1 MTAAV
6 SFDDRRLGIL
16 VTGRIGHRGSDSTS
30 FFDLMLGLR
39 QTFPFSE
46 VTFSTA
52 HEPGSEIR
60 RKLAAI
66 NCTIAVATFL
76 EDPTLSYG
84 MNSLIRQSQQVQ
96 LGLEVFSVAV
106 KQVVRVRSDWLITN
120 QTKFREFVSSSA
132 DAPSLTFLDVNWPKF
147 PWMPNPWQGNDYLTL
162 GDVHSVSQFWAPF
175 QDLEI
180 RANKKVRSLF
190 SRQFHYYVDC
200 NEKSVEQMLFRRYFG
215 TMLGIPVQGNFF
227 SELYWWALSEQM
239 TRAIP
244 YEIAGVSP
252 PAGALSKSPIAA
264 VFFGHRN
271 TSKRRAFFAA
281 QVVTGYLIGALFFWL
296 HPMWVW
302 PRLIS
307 RAATKQ

>member
-1 MTAAV
+1 
-6 SFDDRRLGIL
+6 
-16 VTGRIGHRGSDSTS
+16 
-30 FFDLMLGLR
+30 
-39 QTFPFSE
+39 
-46 VTFSTA
+46 
-52 HEPGSEIR
+52 
-60 RKLAAI
+60 
-66 NCTIAVATFL
+66 
-76 EDPTLSYG
+76 
-84 MNSLIRQSQQVQ
+84 
-96 LGLEVFSVAV
+96 
-106 KQVVRVRSDWLITN
+106 
-120 QTKFREFVSSSA
+120 
-132 DAPSLTFLDVNWPKF
+132 
-147 PWMPNPWQGNDYLTL
+147 MPNPWQDNDYLTL

-200 NEKSVEQMLFRRYFG
+200 NKKSVEQMLFRRYFG

-281 QVVTGYLIGALFFWL
+281 QVVTGYLIGAFFFWL